1 MMWMSVRC
9 TLVLSLS
16 LAACTDRGVEN
27 DAGAEE
33 QLHGI
38 DDREGE
44 VCMQY
49 LEDRS
54 CGEAA
59 VGVQYCGEY
68 GELTALHWGPCVATA
83 ELECEPSDNEPCGD
97 NGFRTCG
104 LDDGEPAWGDCVA
117 NDEGGE
123 TPLVLVPAGA
133 ELSFEPAGTSTFAI
147 AGECITHDWPT
158 ATTPWLAIDLDR
170 NGSIDGGHELFGSG
184 TAMRDGSRARDG
196 FAALAEL
203 DANGDGMITP
213 ADPRFAD
220 LVLWSDHDG
229 DRRSTHWE
237 HTALE
242 IAGIEAIPLAH
253 HDDRECDARGN
264 CAIERTSVAMSHG
277 ASTQAAAIVDVH
289 LACQ

>member
-1 MMWMSVRC
+1 MMWIPVRRA
-9 TLVLSLS
+9 LVLSLS
-16 LAACTDRGVEN
+16 LAACTARVDDGP
-27 DAGAEE
+27 EE
-33 QLHGI
+33 QLHGV

-59 VGVQYCGEY
+59 IGVQYCGEY
-68 GELTALHWGPCVATA
+68 GELTALHWGPCVAL
-83 ELECEPSDNEPCGD
+83 EERECEPDETEWCDGQSKK
-97 NGFRTCG
+97 TCR
-104 LDDGEPAWGDCVA
+104 LDDGEPAWGECVFDD
-117 NDEGGE
+117 NGEGE
-123 TPLVLVPAGA
+123 TPLVLVPAGEA
-133 ELSFEPAGTSTFAI
+133 LRFEPAGTSTFAI

-158 ATTPWLAIDLDR
+158 ASTPWLAIDLDR

-220 LVLWSDHDG
+220 LLLWSDHDG

-237 HTALE
+237 HTSLA
-242 IAGIEAIPLAH
+242 IAGIDAIPLAH
-253 HDDRECDARGN
+253 ADDRECDARGN
-264 CAIERTSVAMSHG
+264 CAIERTPVAMSHG
-277 ASTQAAAIVDVH
+277 GSTQPAAIVDVH